1 MANKVVIADKEIEK
15 GKEWVSIQCALL
27 SDLLDKYEKCIK
39 IVLQKSIKSGQTQK
53 ALEKFLSYV
62 EPLKLACRVTEKI
75 YAQYMDSFMGE
86 IEVADGNLYK
96 SKSSGAVRNYD
107 DDQINKIKKILKK
120 QVNLYSRCMQHM
132 AYKIEIQLSK
142 VSDCWDYAIQQYDT
156 QMNNYNHALYNLVA
170 QIIQDVT
177 EIDAKYG
184 NKILTD
190 INGEGSPMGQTI
202 QAQIKAVRQMTQL
215 LQGDPT
221 AVSAS
226 VIKSSLKDCFEEL
239 EDSVTKLL
247 EAQNVTVSVE
257 DIYAFVQLDGND
269 TFYHAYQAL
278 LKEDYE
284 DMGWDVEATN
294 LLANGGNVLQEL
306 LSKGLTIPEKYR
318 TDASKLYDYI
328 ILRDY
333 MIQMLCDMEGQ
344 STAMTSSG
352 YTQSVIDEMLSEYQ
366 GQKEA
371 KVLDLFASN
380 FAKLSAVKEPNEK
393 LKTIMEQTQGAQDL
407 ANFYNEVLKNLEYA
421 GNAADIIAPL
431 LYDYSNQIKM
441 LEELASTTSKDSM
454 VTDVV
459 NSLISD
465 YQNKMKL
472 EGKNLIEMM
481 TGYASKNTIGD
492 LQKKLLGKNA
502 GVYLFSWKSSMVITG
517 YAKTSKAAR
526 EFKALYHL
534 NPDLIKQYKA
544 NYQEVLQAGDQ
555 ATTEQI
561 DRLKLSFEELKSTYI
576 KEFEDLAVYYGG
588 DEDSNLN
595 SLSRARYYDAL
606 ALKLRS
612 MTMTKDM
619 VLQNKFQS
627 FDEFVN

>member
-15 GKEWVSIQCALL
+15 GKEWVSMQCALM

-53 ALEKFLSYV
+53 ALEQFLSYV
-62 EPLKLACRVTEKI
+62 EPLKQACRVTEKI

-107 DDQINKIKKILKK
+107 DDQINKIKKILKF
-120 QVNLYSRCMQHM
+120 QVNLYERCMQYM
-132 AYKIEIQLSK
+132 EYKVEIQLSK
-142 VSDCWDYAIQQYDT
+142 VSNRWDYAIREYDT

-184 NKILTD
+184 NKILDD

-202 QAQIKAVRQMTQL
+202 QAQIKAIRQMTQL

-226 VIKSSLKDCFEEL
+226 GIKSSLKDCFEEL
-239 EDSVTKLL
+239 GDAVAKLL

-269 TFYHAYQAL
+269 TFYQAYQAL

-284 DMGWDVEATN
+284 DMDWDVEAMN
-294 LLANGGNVLQEL
+294 LFANGDTVLQEL
-306 LSKGLTIPEKYR
+306 FSKGLTIPEKYR
-318 TDASKLYDYI
+318 TDLSKLYDYI

-333 MIQMLCDMEGQ
+333 MVQMLCDMEGQ
-344 STAMTSSG
+344 STAVTGSG
-352 YTQSVIDEMLSEYQ
+352 YTQSVIDEVLSEYK

-371 KVLDLFASN
+371 KVLDLFASH

-393 LKTIMEQTQGAQDL
+393 LETIMEQTQGAQDL
-407 ANFYNEVLKNLEYA
+407 ANFYNKVLKDLGYV
-421 GNAADIIAPL
+421 GNATDIIAPL

-454 VTDVV
+454 VDDVV

-465 YQNKMKL
+465 YQHKMKL

-481 TGYASKNTIGD
+481 TENASKQTIGE
-492 LQKKLLGKNA
+492 LQSKLLGKNA
-502 GVYLFSWKSSMVITG
+502 GAYILSWKISVAVTG
-517 YAKTSKAAR
+517 YANTSKAAR

-561 DRLKLSFEELKSTYI
+561 DRLKFSFEELKNTYI

-588 DEDSNLN
+588 DESSTLN
-595 SLSRARYYDAL
+595 SLSWARYYDAL
-606 ALKLRS
+606 ALKLRG

-627 FDEFVN
+627 FDEFVS

>member
-62 EPLKLACRVTEKI
+62 EPLKQACRVTEKI

-120 QVNLYSRCMQHM
+120 QVNLYGRCMQHM
-132 AYKIEIQLSK
+132 EYKIEIQLSK
-142 VSDCWDYAIQQYDT
+142 VSDRWDYAIQQYDT
-156 QMNNYNHALYNLVA
+156 QMNNYNHSLYNLVA

-226 VIKSSLKDCFEEL
+226 DIKSSLKDCFEEL

-247 EAQNVTVSVE
+247 KAQNVTVSVE

-269 TFYHAYQAL
+269 TFYQAYQAL

-284 DMGWDVEATN
+284 DMDWDVEAMN
-294 LLANGGNVLQEL
+294 LLTNGGNVLQEL

-407 ANFYNEVLKNLEYA
+407 ANFYNEVLKNLGYA

-441 LEELASTTSKDSM
+441 LEGLAATTSKDSM
-454 VTDVV
+454 VDDVV

-502 GVYLFSWKSSMVITG
+502 GVYLFAWKSSMAITG
-517 YAKTSKAAR
+517 YANTSKAAR

-588 DEDSNLN
+588 DADSSLN
-595 SLSRARYYDAL
+595 SLSWARYYDAL
-606 ALKLRS
+606 ALKLRG

-627 FDEFVN
+627 FDEFVS